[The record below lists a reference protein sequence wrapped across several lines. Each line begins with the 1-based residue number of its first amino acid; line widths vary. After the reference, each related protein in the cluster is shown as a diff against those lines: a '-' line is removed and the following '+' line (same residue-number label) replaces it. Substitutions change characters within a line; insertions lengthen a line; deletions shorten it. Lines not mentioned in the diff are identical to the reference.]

1 MTDGGVAETET
12 GTTAIIITNETI
24 ETSVVNA
31 ENVTSVVN
39 ANTKAG
45 AAVLM
50 SAGKSAAV
58 L

>member
-1 MTDGGVAETET
+1 MTDGGAAETET
-12 GTTAIIITNETI
+12 GKTAIIITNETI
-24 ETSVVNA
+24 ETSV
-31 ENVTSVVN
+31 EN

-45 AAVLM
+45 AVLLM

>member
-24 ETSVVNA
+24 ETSVENA
-31 ENVTSVVN
+31 S
-39 ANTKAG
+39 TKAG
-45 AAVLM
+45 AALLM

>member
-24 ETSVVNA
+24 ETSAENA
-31 ENVTSVVN
+31 EN